1 MDIKELTEK
10 YRERFEAFYHTEGNN
25 TDRKGNRRKRTEES
39 PSFLKEVIRPIL
51 DMLPELLPKYGFTK
65 TTDEYAMYGKYYRI
79 KAGVVLI
86 GGFSINEDFGLFF
99 TPLFHG
105 KACGKSHRID
115 NMNNSLKPSVRSLK
129 KGGENERIVPLIKS
143 GASPQFIVYLSNKKV
158 CIYLSD
164 EPPTTEL
171 VAGTFYVWQTPNH
184 THILYEKGTDYP
196 SVLRRDERKAWHGNY
211 YPFPCR

>member
-1 MDIKELTEK
+1 MQSIIKTMEMDIKELTEK
-10 YRERFEAFYHTEGNN
+10 YRERFEAFYHTEGSN
-25 TDRKGNRRKRTEES
+25 TDRKGGNRRKRTEES

-115 NMNNSLKPSVRSLK
+115 NMK
-129 KGGENERIVPLIKS
+129 
-143 GASPQFIVYLSNKKV
+143 Q
-158 CIYLSD
+158 
-164 EPPTTEL
+164 L
-171 VAGTFYVWQTPNH
+171 VKTISEEF
-184 THILYEKGTDYP
+184 EKRE
-196 SVLRRDERKAWHGNY
+196 VKMRE
-211 YPFPCR
+211 

>member
-1 MDIKELTEK
+1 MRKTPGTIP
-10 YRERFEAFYHTEGNN
+10 HSPPN
-25 TDRKGNRRKRTEES
+25 TPG
-39 PSFLKEVIRPIL
+39 EVIRPIL

-115 NMNNSLKPSVRSLK
+115 NMK
-129 KGGENERIVPLIKS
+129 
-143 GASPQFIVYLSNKKV
+143 Q
-158 CIYLSD
+158 
-164 EPPTTEL
+164 L
-171 VAGTFYVWQTPNH
+171 VKTISEEF
-184 THILYEKGTDYP
+184 EKRE
-196 SVLRRDERKAWHGNY
+196 VKMRE
-211 YPFPCR
+211 